1 VLEYGAMTWSL
12 FFLVPVG
19 RGKVED
25 EVSPAEYEA
34 VMHFLYDCSKYASA
48 KTTEGHHYKRVV
60 LQRAI
65 LEEKGLPLESYFKL
79 DPVYDRLKSGLASVV
94 AERNLTPKEN
104 IIRTPMHINAG
115 NGFVFVS
122 RRGDVFP
129 SGFMPIRA
137 GNVKEQSLVEIYRKA
152 PLFNDLRDT
161 AKFEGRC
168 GLCEFVGVCGGSR
181 SRAYAVT
188 GDPLAEEPFCTYEPG
203 SFPFQEELQARLT
216 ARED

>member
-1 VLEYGAMTWSL
+1 MTWSL

-19 RGKVED
+19 RGKTDD

-65 LEEKGLPLESYFKL
+65 LEEKGLLLEDYFEL
-79 DPVYDRLKSGLASVV
+79 DPVYRRLTARLASIA
-94 AERNLTPKEN
+94 AERRLVPKEN

-115 NGFVFVS
+115 NGFVFIS
-122 RRGDVFP
+122 RRGEVFP
-129 SGFMPIRA
+129 SGFMPITA
-137 GNVKEQSLVEIYRKA
+137 GNVKERSLVEIYREA
-152 PLFNDLRDT
+152 PLFKDLRDV
-161 AKFEGRC
+161 ANFEGRC

-181 SRAYAVT
+181 SRAYAMT

-203 SFPFQEELQARLT
+203 SFPFQAELQARLRAT
-216 ARED
+216 EE